1 MGDVTILKIEDTII
15 VPIQT
20 ELHDQDARSLQ
31 TDILIKIEKTGAKG
45 LLIDVSAVSII
56 DSFLG
61 RLLVETAKM
70 ARLMG
75 TETVLAGMRKEV
87 VLTLIHMGLVMKD
100 LHTALNIEDG
110 LALLERLTRRT
121 HGILRKK

>member
-1 MGDVTILKIEDTII
+1 MGEVTILKIGKNVI

-20 ELHDQDARSLQ
+20 ELHDHVAGKLQ
-31 TDILIKIEKTGAKG
+31 ADILKRIEKTAAEG
-45 LLIDVSAVSII
+45 LIIDVSAVSII

-70 ARLMG
+70 AKLMG
-75 TETVLAGMRKEV
+75 TETVLSGMKKEV
-87 VLTLIHMGLVMKD
+87 VLTLIHLGLTMKD

-110 LALLERLTRRT
+110 LSLLESLTRRT
-121 HGILRKK
+121 HEKNRK

>member
-1 MGDVTILKIEDTII
+1 MGEVTILKIGKNVI

-20 ELHDQDARSLQ
+20 ELHDHSARRLQ
-31 TDILIKIEKTGAKG
+31 TDVLNRIEKTGVQG
-45 LLIDVSAVSII
+45 LVIDVSAVSII

-70 ARLMG
+70 AKLMG
-75 TETVLAGMRKEV
+75 TETVLVGMKKEV
-87 VLTLIHMGLVMKD
+87 VLTLIHLGLTMKD

-110 LALLERLTRRT
+110 LSLLESLTGRT
-121 HGILRKK
+121 HEKNRK